1 MQTSIMMA
9 SAKEEKTDEQTRR
22 GKDLPTSTVVAS
34 RPFKT
39 DRQTDRLT
47 QENVAD
53 F

>member
-22 GKDLPTSTVVAS
+22 GKDLPTSTVAS

-39 DRQTDRLT
+39 DRQTD
-47 QENVAD
+47 
-53 F
+53 